1 MIGLISAI
9 EVALLIIM
17 LTGSLIILRFRDKF
31 LSSYPK
37 LRRFYDFVLLFM
49 ITFVAVE
56 IVNIDYL
63 LFKHLTQMLNEFIS
77 SLLMLMGSVFF
88 VMGYVGLVHSLITGY
103 KAIPLVIEFKG
114 ENVSTTVSPGVY
126 FYSNLEEA
134 YYTFL
139 NLLRSSYAG
148 LVVSRKHPEVIR
160 KNLNITKIPVLWI
173 TKVDSDMSIYP
184 TRLPYFLHILVEFI
198 NKGDREKVI
207 LIDGFE
213 YLVIENGF
221 NSVFRFLTTL
231 NDHALLNNS
240 VVIVPISKN
249 VHTEKEISLLK
260 REFNII

>member
-17 LTGSLIILRFRDKF
+17 LTGSLITLRFRDKF

-56 IVNIDYL
+56 LINIDYL
-63 LFKHLTQMLNEFIS
+63 LFKHFTQMLNEFIS
-77 SLLMLMGSVFF
+77 NLLMLMGSVLF
-88 VMGYVGLVHSLITGY
+88 VTGYVGLVHSLITRY
-103 KAIPLVIEFKG
+103 KAIPLVMEFK
-114 ENVSTTVSPGVY
+114 EKNVNTTVSPGVY

-134 YYTFL
+134 YSAFL
-139 NLLRSSYAG
+139 NLLRSNYAG
-148 LVVSRKHPEVIR
+148 LVVSRKHPEFIK
-160 KNLNITKIPVLWI
+160 KNLNITKIPILWI
-173 TKVDSDMSIYP
+173 TKVDSNMSIYP

-198 NKGDREKVI
+198 NKEDKEKAI

-221 NSVFRFLTTL
+221 NSVFKFLTTL
-231 NDHALLNNS
+231 KDHAILNNS
-240 VVIVPISKN
+240 VVVVPISKD

-260 REFNII
+260 REFNFI